1 LNDSTSSCSTVAHAH
16 KKVNETDNPK
26 ETIPDQRA
34 FYFKLYLMNERLKIF
49 RKNFEMNKPEYE
61 KEKLKIIKE

>member
-1 LNDSTSSCSTVAHAH
+1 VAHAH